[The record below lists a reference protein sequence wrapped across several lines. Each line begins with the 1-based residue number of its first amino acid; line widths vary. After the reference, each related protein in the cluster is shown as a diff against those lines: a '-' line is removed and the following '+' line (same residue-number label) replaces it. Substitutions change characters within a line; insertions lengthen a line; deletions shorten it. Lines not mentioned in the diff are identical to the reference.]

1 MPTPTKE
8 VVKRLRN
15 IQDPAYGITAGVLI
29 KILKK
34 QPEDAIVVLS
44 RDEEGNG
51 FSQLSSFGV
60 GVYVPNN
67 IMNGEMYDP
76 AMDKEYLEMMNDEE
90 KMAAIVLWP

>member
-1 MPTPTKE
+1 MPMTTKE
-8 VVKRLRN
+8 AVKKLRN

-60 GVYVPNN
+60 GVYIPNN
-67 IMNGEMYDP
+67 IMNGEVYDP
-76 AMDKEYLEMMNDEE
+76 DLDKEYLEMIEDEE